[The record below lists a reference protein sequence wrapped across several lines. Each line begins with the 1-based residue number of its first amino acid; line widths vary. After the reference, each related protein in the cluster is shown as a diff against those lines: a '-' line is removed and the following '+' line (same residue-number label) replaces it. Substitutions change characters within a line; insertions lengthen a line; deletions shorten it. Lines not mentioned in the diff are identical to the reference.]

1 VTLLAIEFTSELLT
15 SLAQA
20 SVLLACLPV
29 TVVVLSR
36 LVRQRGVGPTLDGAW
51 PDVCWGREVRGF
63 EVLCTVFLLHT
74 ALSTAAGLI
83 IGGTFNLRELQSS
96 APAEANIIVALFAC
110 GQWLLTCCLVLLW
123 MARYRRVPVAT
134 FGLTTARFGRSLR
147 AGLTTLAAVMPL
159 VIVTLFVA
167 GYLKL
172 WLVDQAPEDH
182 PSITV
187 IRQANAIQQVIMFL
201 LIGLV
206 LPFFE
211 ELFYRG
217 FIQTSLMRTGRP
229 AVAIVV
235 AGLLFGAVHLGQSGG
250 PTQAPALAVFG
261 FALGYAY
268 YRTRSLWAPV
278 LMHALFNIYHLGLTV
293 GIPPLVEALR
303 GGAQP

>member
-1 VTLLAIEFTSELLT
+1 MTLLAIEPTVELLT
-15 SLAQA
+15 TLAQA
-20 SVLLACLPV
+20 AVVLACLPV

-36 LVRQRGVGPTLDGAW
+36 RARQRNIGPTLDGAW
-51 PDVCWGREVRGF
+51 PDVCWGRQLRGF
-63 EVLCTVFLLHT
+63 ETLCIVFLLHSV
-74 ALSTAAGLI
+74 LSVAAASI
-83 IGGTFNLRELQSS
+83 MDEAFSWRELRSTS
-96 APAEANIIVALFAC
+96 PAEANILAALFTC
-110 GQWLLTCCLVLLW
+110 GQWLLTCGLVLQW
-123 MARYRRVPVAT
+123 MRHYRKAPPRT

-147 AGLTTLAAVMPL
+147 IGLTTLAAVMPL
-159 VIVTLFVA
+159 VLVTLFVA

-172 WLVDQAPEDH
+172 WLFHQAPSDH
-182 PSITV
+182 PSITA
-187 IRQANAIQQVIMFL
+187 IRQATAIQQVALFV

-229 AVAIVV
+229 AVAILTS
-235 AGLLFGAVHLGQSGG
+235 GLLFGAVHLGQSGG

-261 FALGYAY
+261 FGLGYAY

-278 LMHALFNIYHLGLTV
+278 LMHALFNLYGLGLTV

-303 GGAQP
+303 GGIQK